1 MQVTAPS
8 HAAHEAKEA
17 AIERLQPFYFK
28 MLKWGSLKAV
38 GLKWRTENW
47 HKNVKALKKGRN
59 HWEKELLEQSTNG
72 VNEEYD

>member
-47 HKNVKALKKGRN
+47 HKNVKALKKEETIGRKN
-59 HWEKELLEQSTNG
+59 CQNTAQM
-72 VNEEYD
+72 V

>member
-1 MQVTAPS
+1 
-8 HAAHEAKEA
+8 
-17 AIERLQPFYFK
+17 

-59 HWEKELLEQSTNG
+59 HWEKELLE
-72 VNEEYD
+72 